1 MMCGM
6 REILPGVWHWTTV
19 HERHGMEIST
29 YLLGSEGV
37 VIDPRV
43 PDEGLEAFDATGAP
57 SVAILTN
64 RHHYRHAG
72 RFADAFGTRILV
84 NRLGAQEFTRGEPV
98 EFFDAGDELPGG
110 VRSVPVGALC
120 ADETALFIPAHRAV
134 AVADGL
140 VRWQPEGPLGFV
152 PDMLMYDP
160 ERTKQGLREAYR
172 RVLDLDW
179 DTLLLAHGRPL
190 VGAGG
195 RREMARIVGDGASGP

>member
-1 MMCGM
+1 M
-6 REILPGVWHWTTV
+6 REILPGVWHWPTV
-19 HERHGMEIST
+19 HERHGIEISS

-43 PDEGLEAFDATGAP
+43 PAGGLEAIEAIGPP
-57 SVAILTN
+57 SVAILSN

-72 RFADAFGTRILV
+72 RFAEAFGTRVLV
-84 NRLGAQEFTRGEPV
+84 NRLGAQEFTHGEPV

-120 ADETALFIPAHRAV
+120 PDETALFIPAHRAV

-140 VRWQPEGPLGFV
+140 VRWQPEGPLDFV
-152 PDMLMYDP
+152 PDMLMHDP
-160 ERTKQGLREAYR
+160 ERTKQGLVAAYR
-172 RVLDLDW
+172 KVLELDW

-190 VGAGG
+190 VGEEG
-195 RREMARIVGDGASGP
+195 RREMTRVVEAQG